1 MPFSAPSAWWG
12 EGEFGMR
19 ALVTGGAGLI
29 GSHIVDLLLERGHS
43 VRIMDN
49 LEPTVH
55 LEGRPNWIPAS
66 AEFLEADV
74 RDEAAWERALA
85 GIDTIFHQAAY
96 GGFAPEISKMT
107 AVNALGTTLMFE
119 VIKKKA
125 LPIRWVVTASSQAVY
140 GEGLYSCKTHGEFH
154 PPLRAEDRFRH
165 GQWEIPCPQCGAD
178 AEGRPTR
185 ETTDADVTGVY
196 SISKYFEE
204 RLTLAMG
211 RELGI
216 GATALR
222 YSLTYGPRQSLFNPY
237 SGICSIFS
245 TRLLNGMP
253 PVIYEDGKQSRDFIF
268 VKDVAAA
275 NLLVAEDARSNGCVF
290 NVGTGR
296 ATTVVEFARKLATAY
311 GVDIEPVT
319 PGYFRPID
327 LRHLFA
333 NTERLSGLGFKPA
346 HTVDQGIAQYVAWIR
361 SHGKPKEYFTRA
373 EEYLKQL
380 RIVRQA
386 DLTSSR

>member
-1 MPFSAPSAWWG
+1 MK
-12 EGEFGMR
+12 

-29 GSHIVDLLLERGHS
+29 GSHIVDLLLERGHT
-43 VRIMDN
+43 VRILDN

-55 LEGRPNWIPAS
+55 LEGRPAWIPKD
-66 AEFLEADV
+66 AEFIEADV
-74 RDEAAWERALA
+74 RDESAWERALA
-85 GIDTIFHQAAY
+85 GVDTVFHQAAY

-125 LPIRWVVTASSQAVY
+125 LPIRWVVTASSQAIY
-140 GEGLYSCKTHGEFH
+140 GEGLYACKTHGEFH
-154 PPLRAEDRFRH
+154 PPIRSEERFRR
-165 GQWEIPCPQCGAD
+165 GQWEVPCPQCGVD
-178 AEGRPTR
+178 AAGCATR
-185 ETTDADVTGVY
+185 ESTDADVTGVY

-211 RELGI
+211 RELGF
-216 GATALR
+216 GVTALR

-245 TRLLNGMP
+245 TRLLNGLA

-275 NLLVAEDARSNGCVF
+275 NVLVSEEPRANGRVF

-296 ATTVVEFARKLATAY
+296 ATTVADFARKLAKAY
-311 GVDIEPVT
+311 GVNIEPST
-319 PGYFRPID
+319 PGFFRPID

-333 NTERLSGLGFKPA
+333 NTEQLGALGFKAA
-346 HTVDQGIAQYVAWIR
+346 HTVDQGIAQYVAWIK
-361 SHGKPKEYFTRA
+361 SCGQPKEYFTRA

-386 DLTSSR
+386 DLAAAR

>member
-1 MPFSAPSAWWG
+1 MK
-12 EGEFGMR
+12 

-43 VRIMDN
+43 VRILDN

-55 LEGRPNWIPAS
+55 LDGRPDWIPHD
-66 AEFLEADV
+66 AEFIEADV
-74 RDEAAWERALA
+74 RDESAWERALK
-85 GIDTIFHQAAY
+85 GIDTVFHEAAY

-107 AVNALGTTLMFE
+107 AVNAVGTTLMFE
-119 VIKKKA
+119 VIKKKS
-125 LPIRWVVTASSQAVY
+125 LPIRKVVTASSQAIY
-140 GEGLYSCKTHGEFH
+140 GEGKYTCATHGDFH
-154 PPLRAEDRFRH
+154 PPLRSEDRFRR
-165 GQWEIPCPQCGAD
+165 GQWEVPCPQCGAD
-178 AEGRPTR
+178 AAPRPTD
-185 ETTDADVTGVY
+185 EMTDADVTGVY
-196 SISKYFEE
+196 SITKYFEE

-245 TRLLNGMP
+245 TRLLNGLP
-253 PVIYEDGKQSRDFIF
+253 PVIYEDGRQSRDFIF

-275 NLLVAEDARSNGCVF
+275 NLLVAEDGRANGVVF

-296 ATTVVEFARKLATAY
+296 ATGVAEFARKLARAY
-311 GVDIEPVT
+311 KVSTEPET
-319 PGYFRPID
+319 PGFFRPID

-333 NTERLSGLGFKPA
+333 NADRLKALGFQPKYS
-346 HTVDQGIAQYVAWIR
+346 VDDGIAQYVEWIR
-361 SHGKPKEYFTRA
+361 SRGKPKEYFSRA

-380 RIVRQA
+380 RIVRRA
-386 DLTSSR
+386 DLMAEE

>member
-1 MPFSAPSAWWG
+1 
-12 EGEFGMR
+12 MR

-43 VRIMDN
+43 VRILDN

-55 LEGRPNWIPAS
+55 LEGRPDWIPKD
-66 AEFLEADV
+66 AEFVEADV
-74 RDEAAWERALA
+74 RDESAWERCLA
-85 GIDTIFHQAAY
+85 GVDTVFHEAAY

-125 LPIRWVVTASSQAVY
+125 LPIRCVVTASSQAVY
-140 GEGLYSCKTHGEFH
+140 GEGLYTCQTHGEFH
-154 PPLRAEDRFRH
+154 PPLRSEERFRR
-165 GQWEIPCPQCGAD
+165 GQWEVPCPQCGAD
-178 AEGRPTR
+178 AEGGPTR
-185 ETTDADVTGVY
+185 ESTDADVTGVY

-245 TRLLNGMP
+245 TRLLNGLP
-253 PVIYEDGKQSRDFIF
+253 PLIYEDGRQSRDFVF

-275 NLLVAEDARSNGCVF
+275 NLLVAEDERANGRVF

-296 ATTVVEFARKLATAY
+296 ATTVTDFARKLAKAY
-311 GVDIEPVT
+311 GVDIEPET
-319 PGYFRPID
+319 PGFFRPID

-333 NTERLSGLGFKPA
+333 NTDQLSALGFKPR
-346 HTVDQGIAQYVAWIR
+346 HSVDDGIAQYVQWIR
-361 SHGKPKEYFTRA
+361 SGGKPKEYFSRA

-386 DLTSSR
+386 DLAAKR